1 MPSEEIFGEFFL
13 LHTHLHYHYLYYTK
27 ARLWSLQ
34 SAKLRKRLLWRRRP
48 QKVEDTKEKMK
59 MSLNSFQI
67 NKSSTNPF
75 LFVPLL
81 LLNLSKKELVNLF
94 VVWLEVK
101 QNLLYV
107 WTWLKGNSG
116 ELTLIT
122 VMNNVHQGIFKIIIV
137 FNIFYTIVVVK

>member
-1 MPSEEIFGEFFL
+1 MPSEEIFGEFFSSSYTLAL
-13 LHTHLHYHYLYYTK
+13 LLLLTIPYYTK
-27 ARLWSLQ
+27 ALQ
-34 SAKLRKRLLWRRRP
+34 SAKLRKRLLLWRRRP

-81 LLNLSKKELVNLF
+81 LLNLTKKELVNLF

-116 ELTLIT
+116 ELTLSLQWW
-122 VMNNVHQGIFKIIIV
+122 VM
-137 FNIFYTIVVVK
+137 YTKGYSK

>member
-13 LHTHLHYHYLYYTK
+13 LHTHTCTTTTYIPYQGK

-81 LLNLSKKELVNLF
+81 LLNLTKKELVNLF

-116 ELTLIT
+116 ELTLSLQWW
-122 VMNNVHQGIFKIIIV
+122 VM
-137 FNIFYTIVVVK
+137 YTKGYSK